1 MPGLPSLF
9 NIEWLNAN
17 AQRRYPL
24 RDDATTRDVS
34 NTVGIP
40 NSLIVE
46 FLWPVHADSGFDP
59 TGFYV
64 YGLSVFG
71 AGIVIEIGYSGAI
84 IGSVSIDTSTF
95 TRNST
100 YRIQGLGAFTDTVGT
115 IVIGSLD
122 ETLKLGGTFTF
133 ADQIATGFLPRAI
146 VPAPRGVSAI
156 YLKNG
161 DDLSPPLQG
170 DLVLEAGR
178 NFAISFVQRAGTAL
192 DPHVISLNAIDGAGL
207 NTPCNCAE
215 AGNLPCIKT
224 IDGIAPDPTTLDF
237 ALDESDCIKLN
248 AIANGLQIVDS
259 CAKPCCG
266 CQELDIIKQTLERIV
281 GQVNA
286 METLASRLEGQIDNM
301 QANILAS

>member
-1 MPGLPSLF
+1 MPSMPS
-9 NIEWLNAN
+9 IWQVEWLNAN

-34 NTVGIP
+34 DTISIP

-71 AGIVIEIGYSGAI
+71 AGVVIEIGYGGAI

-95 TRNST
+95 ERNST
-100 YRIQGLGAFTDTVGT
+100 FSIQGLGDFSDTVGT
-115 IVIGSLD
+115 IIIGSLD

-133 ADQIATGFLPRAI
+133 AGNPASGFLPRC
-146 VPAPRGVSAI
+146 VPAAPKGVSAV

-161 DDLSPPLQG
+161 DDLSPALTG

-207 NTPCNCAE
+207 NTPCDCTE
-215 AGNLPCIKT
+215 ANDLPCIKT
-224 IDGIAPDPTTLDF
+224 IDGIAPDPDTLDF

-266 CQELDIIKQTLERIV
+266 CQELDIIKQTLERVV

-286 METLASRLEGQIDNM
+286 MDQLSARLESQILNM
-301 QANILAS
+301 QINVVT